1 MTILPPLSELPVI
14 FPDGRQF
21 VMISPDGEIRHA
33 DIQTATFEI
42 EHSPVLVC
50 HRLWTEARL
59 GCVLK
64 QPLDVLELFGFV
76 RPAQFCLPAPDG
88 LAMRLNLPAPTSAE
102 DKAVTIARAAQRLL
116 DELAD
121 LLPDQAQKLAG
132 IADMMRR
139 GGWAWAPEVLGALGH
154 SQMMRATPDS
164 PPDGRPAH
172 IWNLL
177 EPIDETVPRQMAGT
191 YPVSQ
196 TEVADRLSSLLGGHA
211 EQRSGQA
218 DYASAMTAMFDTPDE
233 AASPHVILAEAG
245 TGTGKTLGYL
255 APASLWAEHNK
266 APVWISTYTRT
277 LQHQIAAELTRLYP
291 QTGKHNRKVVIR
303 KGRENYLCLLNLEEH
318 LGRMPGAPQSAIA
331 LGLMARW
338 ASASSDG
345 DLTGAGFPAWLSDI
359 LGRRYTT
366 ALADRRGECIH
377 SGCSHYHKCFVERS
391 IRSARTADIVIAN
404 HALVMIQ
411 AIMQAGNEGA
421 VPTRYIFDEGHHVFD
436 AADSTFSVALTALE
450 TIELRLW
457 IRGAE
462 DGRAGRARGLKRRLE
477 ELVADNDEA
486 LAALEEASE
495 AARILP
501 WTGWSKRLAEAA
513 PMGAAEAFFVIIRKL
528 VYARADNPHS
538 HYDLQTDLYP
548 CPEELIAAARA
559 FKDGLEGL
567 LSPLMSLAAQI
578 EKILNDEADTLDTQT
593 RQRLEGLS
601 RSLLRRASG
610 PVAAW
615 CQLLGDLSVMGRD
628 GFVDWMQISRIDS
641 TDRDVGIFRHW
652 LDPSIPF
659 AEAVLGAAHGVGI
672 TSATLT
678 DSRPDNQAE
687 DTKDTEK
694 SKHWQSAIQL
704 TGAQHLTHPAIL
716 SSHSSPFDYGAQ
728 ARIFV
733 IQDVARDRAETTAS
747 AMSALISASDGR
759 ALSLFTS
766 IQRLKACWPYLA
778 DSLSQQNIALYAQ
791 HQDRMNLQTLLQLF
805 RDDPRSVLMGTDA
818 VRDGVDVPGDALQM
832 MIYDRVPWPRPDKLF
847 QARADWIGRTEWTD
861 RLTRM
866 KLRQAFGRLIRRK
879 DDRGVFVI
887 LDSRLPTRLTAAF
900 PPEIE
905 IQRVG
910 LAEAVEKSRL
920 FLNS

>member
-1 MTILPPLSELPVI
+1 
-14 FPDGRQF
+14 
-21 VMISPDGEIRHA
+21 MITPDGEIRHA
-33 DIQTATFEI
+33 DIQTATLEI

-59 GCVLK
+59 GCELK

-88 LAMRLNLPAPTSAE
+88 LAMRLNLPAPNNAE
-102 DKAVTIARAAQRLL
+102 DKAVTIGLAARRLL

-121 LLPDQAQKLAG
+121 LLPDQAKKLAG

-154 SQMMRATPDS
+154 IQMMQTAPNS
-164 PPDGRPAH
+164 PPDGQPAH

-177 EPIDETVPRQMAGT
+177 ETIDDTVPRQMAGT
-191 YPVSQ
+191 YPVSEADTQ
-196 TEVADRLSSLLGGHA
+196 DRLSSLLGGHA
-211 EQRSGQA
+211 EQRLGQA
-218 DYASAMTAMFDTPDE
+218 EYARAMTAIFNTPDE
-233 AASPHVILAEAG
+233 AASPHFMLAEAG

-255 APASLWAEHNK
+255 APASLWAELNK

-291 QTGKHNRKVVIR
+291 EASTHKRKVVIR

-318 LGRMPGAPQSAIA
+318 LGRMPAAPQSAIA

-338 ASASSDG
+338 ASASADG

-404 HALVMIQ
+404 HALVMVQ
-411 AIMQAGNEGA
+411 AVMQAGNEGA

-513 PMGAAEAFFVIIRKL
+513 PMGAAEAFFVLVRKL
-528 VYARADNPHS
+528 VYARSDNPHS

-548 CPEELIAAARA
+548 CPDELIVAAH
-559 FKDGLEGL
+559 
-567 LSPLMSLAAQI
+567 I

-593 RQRLEGLS
+593 RQRLEGVS

-615 CQLLGDLSVMGRD
+615 CQLLGDLSVTGRD

-641 TDRDVGIFRHW
+641 TDRDVGLYRHW
-652 LDPSIPF
+652 LDPTIPF
-659 AEAVLGAAHGVGI
+659 AEAVLGVAHGVGI

-678 DSRPDNQAE
+678 DNRPDYGEETGNKQN
-687 DTKDTEK
+687 
-694 SKHWQSAIQL
+694 WQSAIQL
-704 TGAQHLTHPAIL
+704 TGAQHLAHPAML

-887 LDSRLPTRLTAAF
+887 LDSRLPTRLTGAF

-910 LAEAVEKSRL
+910 LAEAVEKSQL
-920 FLNS
+920 FLSS